1 VTGLGHRNL
10 VHWRIPKIRQRLA
23 ALAPDNV
30 NRALRFRGWRQEP
43 SGCRPAMQQH
53 RKYGSG
59 IIGSM
64 QHDGAPGTAVPGQ
77 ASAIPVIDV
86 RHGGPA
92 EHARRRIEQALALR
106 AACLGLFPTAVR
118 RALPLADRLAR
129 RSLERSRSPY
139 LAEIARIAEIL
150 DYPGVWLLNA
160 SYQLACTSL
169 ARDEGGVPW
178 LVRTLDWPFHG
189 LGRHV
194 EVAHMRGPSGEFFS
208 ITWPGYV
215 GALTAM
221 APSRFAACIN
231 QAPLRR
237 RFRHRWLRSCDI
249 AANAIASL
257 VGGGRMPPDQLLRL
271 VFESCDD
278 FATARRTLESIPVA
292 RPVIFTL
299 VGCAAGERCVIERT
313 ETGCVTR
320 ESDTG
325 AANDWV
331 PDRPGWEGRIGLRRF
346 LTSTYEQAKDYS
358 CARRETL
365 TAWRGAL
372 DDRSF
377 AWVGEPVL
385 NPYTRIAAAL
395 CPAHGTLR
403 VLGYEQA
410 GAELPVP
417 ATQVCDIEAAAQVA

>member
-1 VTGLGHRNL
+1 
-10 VHWRIPKIRQRLA
+10 
-23 ALAPDNV
+23 
-30 NRALRFRGWRQEP
+30 
-43 SGCRPAMQQH
+43 M
-53 RKYGSG
+53 
-59 IIGSM
+59 GSM
-64 QHDGAPGTAVPGQ
+64 QHDRGFGTAVP
-77 ASAIPVIDV
+77 ASAPAIPVIDI

-92 EHARRRIEQALALR
+92 EHARQRVEQARALR
-106 AACLGLFPTAVR
+106 AACLELFPTALR
-118 RALPLADRLAR
+118 GALPLIDRLAR

-139 LAEIARIAEIL
+139 FAEIARIAEIL
-150 DYPGVWLLNA
+150 ESPGVWLLNA

-194 EVAHMRGPSGEFFS
+194 EVAHMCGPSGEFFS

-237 RFRHRWLRSCDI
+237 RFRHRWLRPCDV
-249 AANAIASL
+249 AANAVASL
-257 VGGGRMPPDQLLRL
+257 ANSGRMPPDQLLRL

-278 FATARRTLESIPVA
+278 FAAARRTLESLPVA

-299 VGCAAGERCVIERT
+299 VGCAAGERCVIERS
-313 ETGCVTR
+313 EAGFVTR
-320 ESDTG
+320 ERDTG
-325 AANDWV
+325 AANDWL
-331 PDRPGWEGRIGLRRF
+331 PDRAGWEGRIGIRRF

-365 TAWRGAL
+365 AAWRGAL

-385 NPYTRIAAAL
+385 NPYTRLAAAL
-395 CPAHGTLR
+395 CPARGTLR
-403 VLGYEQA
+403 VVGYEQA
-410 GAELPVP
+410 GSELPVP
-417 ATQVCDIEAAAQVA
+417 VTQVCDVEAAAQFA

>member
-1 VTGLGHRNL
+1 MHHDLPLEG
-10 VHWRIPKIRQRLA
+10 A
-23 ALAPDNV
+23 
-30 NRALRFRGWRQEP
+30 
-43 SGCRPAMQQH
+43 
-53 RKYGSG
+53 GSG
-59 IIGSM
+59 N
-64 QHDGAPGTAVPGQ
+64 PP
-77 ASAIPVIDV
+77 AIPVIDV
-86 RHGGPA
+86 REGGPA
-92 EHARRRIEQALALR
+92 EHARRRIEQARALR
-106 AACLGLFPTAVR
+106 AACLALFPAAFR
-118 RALPLADRLAR
+118 RALPLIDRLAR

-139 LAEIARIAEIL
+139 VAEIARIAEIL
-150 DYPGVWLLNA
+150 EYPGVWLLNA

-237 RFRHRWLRSCDI
+237 RFRHRSLRPWDV
-249 AANAIASL
+249 AVNAIASMAD
-257 VGGGRMPPDQLLRL
+257 GGRMPPDQLLRL
-271 VFESCDD
+271 VFETSDD
-278 FATARRTLESIPVA
+278 FAAARRMLESTPVA

-299 VGCAAGERCVIERT
+299 VGCAAGECCVIERT
-313 ETGCVTR
+313 ESGFVSR
-320 ESDTG
+320 EHDTG

-331 PDRPGWEGRIGLRRF
+331 PERPGWEGRIGLRRF
-346 LTSTYEQAKDYS
+346 LSSTYEQAKDYS

-365 TAWRGAL
+365 ATWRGPL
-372 DDRSF
+372 DDGSF
-377 AWVGEPVL
+377 GWVNEPVL

-395 CPAHGTLR
+395 CPARGILR
-403 VLGYEQA
+403 VVGYEEA
-410 GAELPVP
+410 GAALPVP
-417 ATQVCDIEAAAQVA
+417 VTQVCEIEAAPQFA